1 MVDESSIK
9 YIIEN
14 NVPVPILEVIVDNE
28 HYLINPMHL
37 TKYYNEPLYTKDDAQ
52 YKVLID
58 RVSAGTSIKNFE
70 DAKFSKYLERAK
82 KENPEIFFLK
92 N

>member
-1 MVDESSIK
+1 MVDESSVR

-14 NVPVPILEVIVDNE
+14 NVPVPVLEE
-28 HYLINPMHL
+28 
-37 TKYYNEPLYTKDDAQ
+37 DAQ

-58 RVSAGTSIKNFE
+58 RVSAGTPIENFE
-70 DAKFSKYLERAK
+70 DTKFSKYLERAK